1 MEHSNVDFQW
11 GNHDV
16 VWMGAASGQKACIA
30 NVIRLSARYNNLN
43 VLEDG
48 YGINLV
54 PLASFAIETYAND
67 PCQCFRV
74 HAQEDSDLREVSL
87 NMKMHKAIAIIQE
100 RSKLMERSMNFLINP
115 SLLLTRIIHMN
126 FPKQKKP

>member
-1 MEHSNVDFQW
+1 MWTS
-11 GNHDV
+11 
-16 VWMGAASGQKACIA
+16 SGETMMWYGWERLLVKKPVLP

-87 NMKMHKAIAIIQE
+87 I
-100 RSKLMERSMNFLINP
+100 
-115 SLLLTRIIHMN
+115 
-126 FPKQKKP
+126 